1 MLVTCLVIEVIF
13 KFEVRRQ
20 IQRPYIIR
28 MLYYI
33 GPISSTFLTNIF
45 SGTKSNIM
53 MKLIGEVG
61 NSDEMVITNSGGTI
75 ARRSQQDQFDIA
87 HKGYN

>member
-1 MLVTCLVIEVIF
+1 
-13 KFEVRRQ
+13 
-20 IQRPYIIR
+20 

-87 HKGYN
+87 HKGYNWKNLKTPKKPKNLNDPINLKNLK